1 MCLHSWDYMI
11 NHKENED
18 ENEKKKKNHIDTTS
32 IDLGLN
38 MDTNIA
44 NI

>member
-1 MCLHSWDYMI
+1 MI

-18 ENEKKKKNHIDTTS
+18 ENEKKKNHIDTTS